1 MLKMV
6 KKTFFIVKKIVKEGL
21 FNGSNVVPEGCPVED
36 FAQLLLQTWT
46 YVQ

>member
-1 MLKMV
+1 MTIFMLLK
-6 KKTFFIVKKIVKEGL
+6 FIKEGL
-21 FNGSNVVPEGCPVED
+21 FNGQNVVPEGCPVED